1 MLLVLASGCHAF
13 LGTRTCHPL
22 LPRDKFPRTT
32 TPLQCSEDYLKN
44 RAGGQGAPPPAPPLP
59 ALDEL
64 INENERLSR
73 RLDKSVKAAYKRTA
87 EAYPQVALSSL
98 ASSLSDAFA
107 ASAGEDAAPPEGAAD
122 LQGPES
128 YPEGPDRA
136 IGIVSELKGSA
147 SLFAAFAF
155 GALNLP
161 GALTISESRVTSATS
176 SVSTSRPVPESDLL
190 QAFVVLD
197 AATFAFML
205 VCVVVCQQ
213 LLFRLSDGSYA
224 RSPCSTD
231 ASPRDPRDSALGVL
245 ATQYALEFRTARFAF
260 GLGLVAI
267 LLATVVKTWA
277 IFDSSVAL
285 PVTEVVGLS
294 SACIGFFYVR
304 NARAFRRLDAP
315 PPGSR
320 TTGLGGG
327 DAFTQA
333 GAAAAVALALWVA
346 TLAAGSLSGAPGVT
360 AERGFQNVVAS
371 MERAAAEKADSAKA
385 AAEKAVAERAA
396 ELRVVEARAAAEQA
410 IGERAAAERV
420 AAEKRAASS
429 MAMGEAEAARIYAQ
443 AAANTAK
450 IGGLPGLEGV
460 GVGASTGSDAGAG
473 DGAGSA
479 PSADAAAGRVEAAE
493 KAAAAAAEA
502 SASADKALA
511 QKAVTEQ
518 VAVER
523 LGAAEKAALKAS
535 AARVAADKVAA
546 EKANAERAAGASM
559 RAAADR
565 DEAERLQESLAR
577 AQAQAAAAATSAQQA
592 AVEAKAQADSA
603 IEEALSKAQ
612 EAKEAP
618 AMIQEAAA
626 AAARKAAAD
635 AQVASE
641 AALAAAQAAVEA
653 AKVAPAQVAAEAD
666 AALDSAAVDVDV
678 IAELRQRLR
687 L

>member
-1 MLLVLASGCHAF
+1 M
-13 LGTRTCHPL
+13 PL
-22 LPRDKFPRTT
+22 
-32 TPLQCSEDYLKN
+32 
-44 RAGGQGAPPPAPPLP
+44 
-59 ALDEL
+59 LDEL
-64 INENERLSR
+64 TSENERLR
-73 RLDKSVKAAYKRTA
+73 ARLSKTVEAAYKRTA
-87 EAYPQVALSSL
+87 EAYPQVTLSSL
-98 ASSLSDAFA
+98 ASSVSDAFA
-107 ASAGEDAAPPEGAAD
+107 GDDDAAPLRGATD
-122 LQGPES
+122 LQGPEA
-128 YPEGPDRA
+128 YPDGPDRA
-136 IGIVSELKGSA
+136 IGLVAELKGSA

-224 RSPCSTD
+224 RYKYSTD
-231 ASPRDPRDSALGVL
+231 GSPRDPRDSALGVL

-260 GLGLVAI
+260 GLGLVSI

-304 NARAFRRLDAP
+304 NARAFRRIDAP
-315 PPGSR
+315 PPGS
-320 TTGLGGG
+320 TGSTGG
-327 DAFTQA
+327 DMFTQA
-333 GAAAAVALALWVA
+333 GAAGSVALALWVA
-346 TLAAGSLSGAPGVT
+346 SLAAGSLSGAPGVT
-360 AERGFQNVVAS
+360 ADRGFQNVVAS
-371 MERAAAEKADSAKA
+371 MEKAAADKADAATAAAEN
-385 AAEKAVAERAA
+385 AVAERAA

-410 IGERAAAERV
+410 IGERKAAERL

-450 IGGLPGLEGV
+450 IGVLPG
-460 GVGASTGSDAGAG
+460 AGA
-473 DGAGSA
+473 DTAAPAGATAGAAAGAAAS
-479 PSADAAAGRVEAAE
+479 SLGMADAAAGKVELAE
-493 KAAAAAAEA
+493 KEAAAAAEA
-502 SASADKALA
+502 SASADKAVA
-511 QKAVTEQ
+511 KKAVAEQ

-523 LGAAEKAALKAS
+523 LGAAEKAAVKAS

-546 EKANAERAAGASM
+546 EKANTERAAGASM

-565 DEAERLQESLAR
+565 AESERLQESLAR
-577 AQAQAAAAATSAQQA
+577 ARAQAAAAAASAQKA
-592 AVEAKAQADSA
+592 AIEAKAQADSA

-641 AALAAAQAAVEA
+641 TALAAAQAAVEA
-653 AKVAPAQVAAEAD
+653 ARVAPAQMAAEAD
-666 AALDSAAVDVDV
+666 AAVESAAVDVDV

>member
-1 MLLVLASGCHAF
+1 M
-13 LGTRTCHPL
+13 PL
-22 LPRDKFPRTT
+22 
-32 TPLQCSEDYLKN
+32 
-44 RAGGQGAPPPAPPLP
+44 
-59 ALDEL
+59 LDEL
-64 INENERLSR
+64 TSENERLR
-73 RLDKSVKAAYKRTA
+73 ARLSKTVEAAYKRTA
-87 EAYPQVALSSL
+87 EAYPQVTLSSL
-98 ASSLSDAFA
+98 ASSVSDAFA
-107 ASAGEDAAPPEGAAD
+107 GDDDAVPLRGATD
-122 LQGPES
+122 LQGPEA
-128 YPEGPDRA
+128 YPDGPDRA
-136 IGIVSELKGSA
+136 IGLVSELKGSA

-224 RSPCSTD
+224 RSPYSTD
-231 ASPRDPRDSALGVL
+231 GSPRDPRDSALGVL

-260 GLGLVAI
+260 GLGLVSI

-304 NARAFRRLDAP
+304 NARAFRPIDAP
-315 PPGSR
+315 PPGS
-320 TTGLGGG
+320 TGSTGG
-327 DAFTQA
+327 DMFTQA
-333 GAAAAVALALWVA
+333 GAAGAVALALWVA
-346 TLAAGSLSGAPGVT
+346 SLAAGSLSGAPGVT

-371 MERAAAEKADSAKA
+371 MEKAAADKADAATAAAEN
-385 AAEKAVAERAA
+385 AVAERAA

-410 IGERAAAERV
+410 IGERKAAERL

-450 IGGLPGLEGV
+450 IGVLPGLEG
-460 GVGASTGSDAGAG
+460 AGAG
-473 DGAGSA
+473 ADTAAPAGATAGAAAGAAAS
-479 PSADAAAGRVEAAE
+479 SLGMADAAAGKVELAE
-493 KAAAAAAEA
+493 KEATAAAEA
-502 SASADKALA
+502 SASADKAVA
-511 QKAVTEQ
+511 KKAVAEQ

-523 LGAAEKAALKAS
+523 LGAAEKAAIKAS

-546 EKANAERAAGASM
+546 EKANTERAAGASM

-565 DEAERLQESLAR
+565 AESERLQESLAR
-577 AQAQAAAAATSAQQA
+577 ARAQAAAAAASAQKA
-592 AVEAKAQADSA
+592 AIEAKAQADSA

-641 AALAAAQAAVEA
+641 TALAAAQAAVEA
-653 AKVAPAQVAAEAD
+653 ARVAPAQMAAEAD
-666 AALDSAAVDVDV
+666 AAVESAAVDVDV